1 MVYGEFGVGLVAVMI
16 VMMMMMMTSHES
28 WTMVIWSV

>member
-16 VMMMMMMTSHES
+16 VMMMMMTSHES